1 MDEIGALQKKVALPE
16 LKWED
21 RTVLRDSN
29 FLLVHRG
36 GGGWFRPTVVKLGDS
51 DQVFAASI
59 PNVVTAGVWNSLQ
72 GYFCSCAH

>member
-16 LKWED
+16 LKWEN

-29 FLLVHRG
+29 FCSFTGG

-51 DQVFAASI
+51 D
-59 PNVVTAGVWNSLQ
+59 
-72 GYFCSCAH
+72 